1 MKKVKRFILLLGL
14 LSVGIFTTAQTPPD
28 SIACEQSLQEVV
40 VLAPNMERMDNY
52 ILVLP
57 DANQRRHSGNAY
69 ELLRNCFIPGVMVD
83 MQTGNVEAMGAK
95 STLYLNGQ
103 PCDVRD
109 LMMLRPRD
117 IEKIEYHD
125 IPDGKYSNDRTAINF
140 VVKQY
145 RYGGYVLAKAQQAIG
160 FERGIYDLA
169 TTINHGRNTYSVFA
183 GLDYTKVSD
192 NEATSEELFRFDTP
206 LTRQIGQE
214 SVYKRN
220 GQYVQ
225 LRHQYQGQKNYLTTK
240 MTLVNTDMP
249 YNRVNGTSAV
259 TGLSNQPFA
268 SETSQNSLSPKFD
281 LNGEYR
287 FSNAKS
293 LSYGAHFTYD
303 RNKYDHSYNETDY
316 QNLVRES
323 EDAYSFRAACI
334 YNTIL
339 AKGAFTAELYHYH
352 NIWDSHYTEDTEL
365 WQHLWKGESLAFLSY
380 NRWLSQ
386 KLSLTSRL
394 GVDWLQYHLH
404 GSNNLSQVTPRVN
417 VRLQYQIPRGS
428 LLYAMNYVNSNYGT
442 DIIND
447 AEVAIDRYLSV
458 TGNPDLHK
466 SYDFVTYLYYMQQFK
481 QKWTLS
487 AISQYNFSHNYVT
500 TDYTR
505 RGDRIIRSY
514 SNDGDTHHFSEI
526 VGLSYRLSQRASIG
540 GDIRYAHSW
549 LDARESIHT
558 NSLTGNLNASY
569 YWREFSI
576 QPTVSFRQKTLDFAT
591 MTIAEIPV
599 NYSMKLSY
607 AHKNLYLAALVSSPF
622 TKRRTKTT
630 MEAMPYYQFREVLD
644 RTQSQYCNL
653 SLTYTFDFGR
663 KTKIIKE
670 EINKEQNSSLL
681 RVK

>member
-1 MKKVKRFILLLGL
+1 MASK
-14 LSVGIFTTAQTPPD
+14 LSTLTIAALIPIGVAAQAPAD
-28 SIACEQSLQEVV
+28 SIAHEQTLQEVV

-69 ELLRNCFIPGVMVD
+69 ELLRNCFIPSVVVD

-125 IPDGKYSNDRTAINF
+125 IPAGKYSNDRTAINF

-145 RYGGYVLAKAQQAIG
+145 RYGGYVLAKAQQTIG

-169 TTINHGRNTYSVFA
+169 TTINHGHNTYSIFA
-183 GLDYTKVSD
+183 GLDYTKVSG
-192 NEATSEELFRFDTP
+192 NETTSEEHFRFDTP
-206 LTRQIGQE
+206 LTRQIEQE
-214 SVYKRN
+214 SAYKRN

-240 MTLVNTDMP
+240 LTLVNSDMP
-249 YNRVNGTSAV
+249 YNRLNGTSTV
-259 TGLSNQPFA
+259 TGLANQPFV

-287 FSNAKS
+287 FSNTRS
-293 LSYGAHFTYD
+293 LNYGAHFTYD
-303 RNKYDHSYNETDY
+303 RNRYSRDYTETDF
-316 QNLVRES
+316 LSHVDET

-334 YNTIL
+334 YNATL
-339 AKGAFTAELYHYH
+339 AKGAFTAELFHYH
-352 NIWDSHYTEDTEL
+352 NIWNSHYSKDTEL

-380 NRWLSQ
+380 NRRLSP
-386 KLSLTSRL
+386 KLYLTSRL
-394 GVDWLQYHLH
+394 GIDWLQYHLH
-404 GSNNLSQVTPRVN
+404 NSSDLSQVTPRVN
-417 VRLQYQIPRGS
+417 LRLQYQIPRGN
-428 LLYAMNYVNSNYGT
+428 LLYSLNYVNSNYGT

-458 TGNPDLHK
+458 KGNPDLHK
-466 SYDFVTYLYYMQQFK
+466 SYDFVTYLYYMQQFSK
-481 QKWTLS
+481 KWTLS

-505 RGDRIIRSY
+505 RGERIIRSF

-526 VGLSYRLSQRASIG
+526 VGLSFRLSPKASIG
-540 GDIRYAHSW
+540 GDIRYAHFW
-549 LDARESIHT
+549 LDGRESIHT
-558 NSLTGNLNASY
+558 NNLTGNLNAAY

-576 QPTVSFRQKTLDFAT
+576 QPTVTFRQKTLDFAT

-607 AHKNLYLAALVSSPF
+607 SHKNLYLAALVSSPF
-622 TKRRTKTT
+622 TKRRTKNT
-630 MEAMPYYQFREVLD
+630 MGAMSYSQFSDMFD
-644 RTQSQYCNL
+644 RTQSQYFNL

-663 KTKIIKE
+663 KTKQVESNIDKSG
-670 EINKEQNSSLL
+670 NSSLL
-681 RVK
+681 RI

>member
-1 MKKVKRFILLLGL
+1 MASK
-14 LSVGIFTTAQTPPD
+14 LSTLTIAALIPIGVAAQAPAD
-28 SIACEQSLQEVV
+28 SIAHEQTLQEVV

-69 ELLRNCFIPGVMVD
+69 ELLRNCFIPSVVVD

-125 IPDGKYSNDRTAINF
+125 IPAGKYSNDRTAINF

-145 RYGGYVLAKAQQAIG
+145 RYGGYVLAKAQQTIG

-169 TTINHGRNTYSVFA
+169 TTINHGHNTYSIFA
-183 GLDYTKVSD
+183 GLDYTKVSG
-192 NEATSEELFRFDTP
+192 NETTSEEHFRFDTP
-206 LTRQIGQE
+206 LTRQIEQE
-214 SVYKRN
+214 SAYKRN

-240 MTLVNTDMP
+240 LTLVNSDMP
-249 YNRVNGTSAV
+249 YNRLNGTSTV
-259 TGLSNQPFA
+259 TGLANQPFV

-287 FSNAKS
+287 FSNTRS
-293 LSYGAHFTYD
+293 LNYGAHFTYD
-303 RNKYDHSYNETDY
+303 RNKYDRSYSETNY

-334 YNTIL
+334 YNTTL

-352 NIWDSHYTEDTEL
+352 NIWDSHYTEGTEL

-380 NRWLSQ
+380 NRRLSQ

-404 GSNNLSQVTPRVN
+404 GSNDLSQVTPRVN

-428 LLYAMNYVNSNYGT
+428 LLYSLNYVNSNYGT

-458 TGNPDLHK
+458 KGN
-466 SYDFVTYLYYMQQFK
+466 MQQFSK
-481 QKWTLS
+481 KWTLS

-505 RGDRIIRSY
+505 RGERIIRSF

-526 VGLSYRLSQRASIG
+526 VGLSFRLSPKASIG
-540 GDIRYAHSW
+540 GDIRYAHFW
-549 LDARESIHT
+549 LDGRESIHT
-558 NSLTGNLNASY
+558 NNLTGNLNAAY

-576 QPTVSFRQKTLDFAT
+576 QPTVTFRQKTLDFAT

-607 AHKNLYLAALVSSPF
+607 SHKNLYLAALVSSPF
-622 TKRRTKTT
+622 TKRRTKNT
-630 MEAMPYYQFREVLD
+630 MGAMSYSQFSDMFD
-644 RTQSQYCNL
+644 RTQSQYFNL

-663 KTKIIKE
+663 KTKQVESNIDKSG
-670 EINKEQNSSLL
+670 NSSLL
-681 RVK
+681 RI